1 MFKSQYKMDLRF
13 EDTYEGRRGRQWF
26 KRNNNII
33 FDKHGGKEEDKE
45 VVEGGLLEEVKACP
59 KQWNIVIEGEGAAR
73 EEGKTKRENFDAK
86 GV

>member
-1 MFKSQYKMDLRF
+1 M
-13 EDTYEGRRGRQWF
+13 
-26 KRNNNII
+26 
-33 FDKHGGKEEDKE
+33 KEEKDKRKE